1 MSYEEYW
8 IKRADARMA
17 EAHKGSDATIRKIQ
31 QAYQEA
37 IEQLNKD
44 IDRLFYRFAGENGL
58 SEEKAKE
65 LLNEQLTSS
74 EVQEIR
80 NQIALIEDE
89 NIRKQLE
96 QKLKTTITRARISR
110 LEALKEDIYIQT
122 SRMADVELRLSSERY
137 FSVVEDEY
145 LHNIFDIQQYLG
157 FGFSFGKIPVNT
169 IQEILRDDWSG
180 KHYSKRIWKN
190 STITGKRIEETVA
203 ELLLKGTMLGTNS
216 RKMAAELNK
225 HSNVGLYACERLIR
239 TETTYFVTMADVE
252 AAKKRGTQKLRFVAT
267 LDNRTSKQCQEADG
281 NIIPVSEAVPGKNVP
296 PLHPFCRS
304 VVIEIIKGLM
314 HKKRIA
320 RDPATGKTYYVPAD
334 MTYKEWKEKYVD
346 SGMMLV
352 PEIKEPT
359 MKKSLE
365 DFDNILDKNDDGSSI
380 FQMLRFSK
388 ENATFVEDR
397 NMSGA
402 YGYMESTDE
411 FKYNPSDEY
420 YGMYDMNYVYSHEL
434 AHRLD
439 TTWCN
444 SWENEAFL
452 SAIEAT
458 RQKLYNNPKKIQ
470 EWLDGPPG
478 DDVGFSDIVHALS
491 WGEMSGIAG
500 HELEYWISDQRNV
513 PLEIFANMVYI
524 RTMKPENV
532 RGTEG
537 FLEELFKALE
547 EMI

>member
-1 MSYEEYW
+1 MAYEDYW

-17 EAHKGSDATIRKIQ
+17 EAHKGSDVTIQKIQ
-31 QAYQEA
+31 KAYQESVD
-37 IEQLNKD
+37 QLNKD
-44 IDRLFYRFAGENGL
+44 IDRLFYRFVGENGL
-58 SEEKAKE
+58 SEEQARE

-74 EVQEIR
+74 EVQKIR
-80 NQIALIEDE
+80 NRIALIEDE
-89 NIRKQLE
+89 DIRKQLE
-96 QKLKTTITRARISR
+96 QKLKSTITRARISR

-122 SRMADVELRLSSERY
+122 SRMADAELRLSSERY
-137 FSVVEDEY
+137 FSVVEDEF
-145 LHNIFDIQQYLG
+145 LHNVFDIQQYLG
-157 FGFSFGKIPVNT
+157 FGFSFSKIPVNV
-169 IQEILRDDWSG
+169 IQEILKDDWSG
-180 KHYSKRIWKN
+180 KHYSKRIWEN
-190 STITGKRIEETVA
+190 SLTTGKRIEETVE
-203 ELLLKGTMLGTNS
+203 ELLLKGMMLGTNS

-225 HSNVGLYACERLIR
+225 HTNTRMYACERLIR

-252 AAKKRGTQKLRFVAT
+252 AAKRRGTQKLKFLAT
-267 LDNRTSKQCQEADG
+267 LDNRTSNQCQEADG
-281 NIIPVSEAVPGKNVP
+281 KIIPVAEAVPGKNVP

-304 VVIEIIKGLM
+304 VVIELIKGLM
-314 HKKRIA
+314 HNRRIA

-334 MTYKEWKEKYVD
+334 MTYKEWWAKYVQ
-346 SGMMLV
+346 SGAMLV
-352 PEIKEPT
+352 PELKEPT

-365 DFDNILDKNDDGSSI
+365 DFDEILEKNDDGSSI

-397 NMSGA
+397 KMSGA

-411 FKYNPSDEY
+411 FKYNPDDEDF
-420 YGMYDMNYVYSHEL
+420 GLHDMNFVYAHEL

-444 SWENEAFL
+444 SWENETFL

-458 RQKLYNNPKKIQ
+458 RQKLYNDPKKIQ

-478 DDVGFSDIVHALS
+478 EDVGFSDIVHALS
-491 WGEMSGIAG
+491 LGEMSGIAG
-500 HELEYWISDQRNV
+500 HELNYWVSNPRNV

-524 RTMKPENV
+524 RTMQPENV